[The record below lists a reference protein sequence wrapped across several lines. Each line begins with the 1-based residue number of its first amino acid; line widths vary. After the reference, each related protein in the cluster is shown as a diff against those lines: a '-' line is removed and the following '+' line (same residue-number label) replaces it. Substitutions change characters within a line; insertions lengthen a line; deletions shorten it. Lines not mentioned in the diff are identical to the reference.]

1 MRKSRLSHTLMPTH
15 PQHIQY
21 ITKFLCKSLSSS
33 FCLSRRFIHQMH
45 KQVTVGGQYQ
55 DDCPRQPFIPIY
67 LQGFVAIFFF
77 IYWCNECDMYNVV
90 CYCVTAVFF
99 FCWFIAGIIAIYSI
113 YEPNYNKN
121 TTQADSYCNKTL
133 YLFAFC
139 STTLT
144 YVLLGLVLLCCCCYK
159 EQKQD
164 VYAPMLLQA

>member
-1 MRKSRLSHTLMPTH
+1 MIVLVTA
-15 PQHIQY
+15 
-21 ITKFLCKSLSSS
+21 
-33 FCLSRRFIHQMH
+33 
-45 KQVTVGGQYQ
+45 QVTVGGQYQ